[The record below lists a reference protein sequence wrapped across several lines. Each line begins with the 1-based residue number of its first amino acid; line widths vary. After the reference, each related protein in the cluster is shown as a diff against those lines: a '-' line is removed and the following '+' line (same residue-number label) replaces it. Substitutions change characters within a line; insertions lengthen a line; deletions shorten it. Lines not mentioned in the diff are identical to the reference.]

1 MDDRERRVGDF
12 LCPFLC
18 TKFEILSQ
26 EHNSAMDTYFPLKS
40 VKKHISD
47 KLWVTNNIKLLI
59 SKRQSAFIRHG
70 KDSLVYK
77 FWKNKAQRD
86 IKLEKSLYYNN
97 KINDLAQS
105 NARKWWQQIKS
116 LTGQDAPSK
125 QARYHQFPK
134 R

>member
-1 MDDRERRVGDF
+1 
-12 LCPFLC
+12 
-18 TKFEILSQ
+18 
-26 EHNSAMDTYFPLKS
+26 MDTYFPLKS

-105 NARKWWQQIKS
+105 NAKKWWQQIKS
-116 LTGQDAPSK
+116 LTGQDVPSK

>member
-1 MDDRERRVGDF
+1 
-12 LCPFLC
+12 
-18 TKFEILSQ
+18 
-26 EHNSAMDTYFPLKS
+26 MDTYFPFKS

-70 KDSLVYK
+70 KDSLFYK

-97 KINDLAQS
+97 KINDLA
-105 NARKWWQQIKS
+105 
-116 LTGQDAPSK
+116 
-125 QARYHQFPK
+125 
-134 R
+134 

>member
-105 NARKWWQQIKS
+105 SAKKWWQQIKS